1 MERLTSLLDSEG
13 SQRLFTAHVVCQGCN
28 QDTEDSLY
36 LTLLQ

>member
-1 MERLTSLLDSEG
+1 MERPALLLDPEG
-13 SQRLFTAHVVCQGCN
+13 SQPLFTAHLVCQGCN